1 MILQDI
7 TTRVLPRPEKK
18 ALSADDKTIPPP
30 PKSNILKYCFS
41 STKISCSWPVKFKMA
56 KPIGIKHK
64 IKGADNKAKQMPCAV
79 AREHPIRSPRPQS
92 WATNVLVIPAK
103 AIKPHTNVK
112 NKIPAG
118 SDARNVASLYQERKS
133 RSKKFNNAKLPELII
148 RGQATFIKAF
158 RRSRFVT
165 MSDIKIKF
173 TYFYHEVKPQKHTEY
188 FDMSHLTTSIVY
200 FTLVVCLG
208 EYTCA

>member
-1 MILQDI
+1 
-7 TTRVLPRPEKK
+7 
-18 ALSADDKTIPPP
+18 
-30 PKSNILKYCFS
+30 
-41 STKISCSWPVKFKMA
+41 MA

-118 SDARNVASLYQERKS
+118 SDARNEASLYQER
-133 RSKKFNNAKLPELII
+133 N
-148 RGQATFIKAF
+148 
-158 RRSRFVT
+158 RRIPPQPCTVYYHMCHHVLQRKWLKV
-165 MSDIKIKF
+165 KIF
-173 TYFYHEVKPQKHTEY
+173 
-188 FDMSHLTTSIVY
+188 HL
-200 FTLVVCLG
+200 CLRL
-208 EYTCA
+208 